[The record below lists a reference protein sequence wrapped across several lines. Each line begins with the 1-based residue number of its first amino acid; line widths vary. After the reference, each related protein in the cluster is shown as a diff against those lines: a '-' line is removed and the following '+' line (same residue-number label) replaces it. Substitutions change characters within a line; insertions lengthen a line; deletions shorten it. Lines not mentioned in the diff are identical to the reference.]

1 VTRRIVVG
9 NRNLYTTTFGNPT
22 ADIVSATTGAV
33 INYANAVSARADAF
47 SSVVNL
53 SGGELGYLVES
64 KFNFPD
70 LAMPG
75 VISNPGVY
83 WRTVF

>member
-1 VTRRIVVG
+1 MTRRIVVG
-9 NRNLYTTTFGNPT
+9 NKLLYATTFGNPT
-22 ADIVSATTGAV
+22 PDIINPTTGAV
-33 INYANAVSARADAF
+33 LNYANAVAARADAF

-53 SGGELGYLVES
+53 SSGELGYLVES

-75 VISNPGVY
+75 IITNPGVY